1 MGRSL
6 RQHNYEKKEGII
18 VALVLLI
25 LLEIGILFLLINIK
39 QYTYHKLTGIYT
51 NPNLI
56 TVIVNKEEKKLLYE
70 QSTIYL
76 MDKKEKYKIKQDKG
90 IILKKGKE
98 NYYEILLKIKTPK
111 NKKRQDMIDL
121 TIRKKKD
128 NLFNIMKKVWEGDNY
143 KKNSRRTV
151 RND

>member
-1 MGRSL
+1 
-6 RQHNYEKKEGII
+6 
-18 VALVLLI
+18 
-25 LLEIGILFLLINIK
+25 
-39 QYTYHKLTGIYT
+39 
-51 NPNLI
+51 
-56 TVIVNKEEKKLLYE
+56 VNKEEKKLLYE

-111 NKKRQDMIDL
+111 NKKRQDTIDL

>member
-6 RQHNYEKKEGII
+6 RQHNYEKKEGVI

-25 LLEIGILFLLINIK
+25 LLEIGILVFLIKTK
-39 QYTYHKLTGIYT
+39 QYTYHKITGIYT

-76 MDKKEKYKIKQDKG
+76 MDKKEKYKIEEDKG

-98 NYYEILLKIKTPK
+98 KYYEILLKTKTPK
-111 NKKRQDMIDL
+111 NKKRQDMIEL
-121 TIRKKKD
+121 TIRKKKES
-128 NLFNIMKKVWEGDNY
+128 LFNIIKKVWEGDNY

-151 RND
+151 RDD